1 MRGTRTP
8 RAVRAVRGLGTGAA
22 QAVQGLG
29 TGALL
34 LAYWTTVA
42 LLARWTGE
50 PRTSGAESV
59 RRKA

>member
-8 RAVRAVRGLGTGAA
+8 RAARAVRGLGTR
-22 QAVQGLG
+22 AV
-29 TGALL
+29 L